1 MRKLYQYVRQRGGL
15 QYVSFAHDL
24 IVAVIAF
31 VAAFAV
37 AYNTNYLFWIPN
49 FSQKVAAVVAISAV
63 CIYVFRINRTSWRY
77 VSIPDLLEIIKA
89 VVVAVAIYTLGAFL
103 VSRGQYVPRSVPVLT
118 TIFMIGGMAAS
129 RFAYRLLVERFALS
143 SSMQRNRRNPRRVIL
158 YGMTDEAESFI
169 RSSRRFSGSNFQV
182 LAIVDE
188 GLFAKGRIVQGVKV
202 RGKLSSPTQICRESG
217 SAKSWKR
224 VPPPG

>member
-49 FSQKVAAVVAISAV
+49 FSQKVAAFVAISAV

-89 VVVAVAIYTLGAFL
+89 VVVAVAIEVQRATVPTSSLVENIEGAF
-103 VSRGQYVPRSVPVLT
+103 RE
-118 TIFMIGGMAAS
+118 GGCRNSA
-129 RFAYRLLVERFALS
+129 VERGF
-143 SSMQRNRRNPRRVIL
+143 RR
-158 YGMTDEAESFI
+158 
-169 RSSRRFSGSNFQV
+169 
-182 LAIVDE
+182 
-188 GLFAKGRIVQGVKV
+188 GV
-202 RGKLSSPTQICRESG
+202 RAR
-217 SAKSWKR
+217 
-224 VPPPG
+224 